1 MFRAYFKFGSQSI
14 QSILETATGSRQ
26 HLEGEGDPGR
36 DCAFLLFLSAHT
48 DLKGAWLGTFLPLYF
63 ADEDSAFWLGMR
75 TSEARQG
82 LFPLLICSSVSIHFR
97 LASATIESLLF
108 WVPVGPCFF
117 LSAFVSFIL
126 IIQDKS
132 A

>member
-26 HLEGEGDPGR
+26 HLEGVGDFSPFPQ
-36 DCAFLLFLSAHT
+36 CSYT
-48 DLKGAWLGTFLPLYF
+48 DLKGAWIGTFLPLYF
-63 ADEDSAFWLGMR
+63 VDEDSAFWIGMR

-82 LFPLLICSSVSIHFR
+82 FYPLLICSSVIIHFR

-117 LSAFVSFIL
+117 PSAFVSFIL
-126 IIQDKS
+126 IIQHKS
-132 A
+132 V